1 MMYEFW
7 QILQGRGEKK
17 VSLRVSVLYYP
28 INVLISTLG
37 HALHPV
43 GLNRDSFEWVD
54 LVESD
59 IIHVA

>member
-1 MMYEFW
+1 MSSDRFSK
-7 QILQGRGEKK
+7 GGEKK

-43 GLNRDSFEWVD
+43 RAQKRF
-54 LVESD
+54 
-59 IIHVA
+59 I

>member
-7 QILQGRGEKK
+7 QIPGGGGK

-37 HALHPV
+37 HALHPG
-43 GLNRDSFEWVD
+43 GLKGDSFEWVD
-54 LVESD
+54 LVEGN
-59 IIHVA
+59 IHVA